1 MMKEDAHNSPQ
12 TDAETKNIHISG
24 RKTAARPMP
33 ELHPEPDDAILIRT
47 PDNRRLSTMQTP
59 ARKNKR
65 SKRRLFQ
72 TVLLF
77 LLLTTLC
84 VFLFS
89 GDCRRGVFTAARI
102 LRGEP
107 AVVTLSADPAE
118 AGRIHGTE
126 LKPGIRLLEKYYVR
140 RLAPPRPRAELIRR
154 ARDLFAGIDPRWTE
168 ELAALSDAAGASLD
182 EMMLGN
188 CFLDLGRYRAGCRQL
203 LATRPDGSVLHA
215 HNLDWNNL
223 GGAGQHWVTVFRVPG
238 GAGRLPIVYFAFPGM
253 IGALDVINSEG
264 VALSFNQL
272 GFPECA
278 PEMPVFLKMREIAE
292 QCPDFDTAE
301 AAIRAMPPG
310 MPFCIGLSHSKSGKI
325 AVFERG
331 RDGVIEKREPLDG
344 LITADNTPQAQ
355 KEIRAGQIDRIAR
368 PAMPLRSA
376 AEAMPIL
383 RDGHVLLDCNIYSL
397 IFDFRNNTFLLASGE
412 IPAAKGEYRAFRLF

>member
-1 MMKEDAHNSPQ
+1 
-12 TDAETKNIHISG
+12 
-24 RKTAARPMP
+24 
-33 ELHPEPDDAILIRT
+33 
-47 PDNRRLSTMQTP
+47 MQTP

-84 VFLFS
+84 VFLLS

-264 VALSFNQL
+264 W
-272 GFPECA
+272 
-278 PEMPVFLKMREIAE
+278 R
-292 QCPDFDTAE
+292 
-301 AAIRAMPPG
+301 
-310 MPFCIGLSHSKSGKI
+310 
-325 AVFERG
+325 
-331 RDGVIEKREPLDG
+331 
-344 LITADNTPQAQ
+344 
-355 KEIRAGQIDRIAR
+355 
-368 PAMPLRSA
+368 
-376 AEAMPIL
+376 
-383 RDGHVLLDCNIYSL
+383 
-397 IFDFRNNTFLLASGE
+397 
-412 IPAAKGEYRAFRLF
+412 